1 MRKHITIIALFTI
14 ISILM
19 AGCKK
24 KESVS
29 PGSIYGTI
37 TDFAT
42 GEPVKNANVKLRQTG
57 ATTLTGSDGMY
68 EFLNVPTGNY
78 NINVSKA
85 EYNDLIDDYV
95 IVVNSGD
102 RVKRDVQIEKL
113 PSVLRIVN
121 SDGEDISDLPF
132 GAENDVTSR
141 TFSIFNDSPRK
152 IIWWIEENCSWI
164 TEVKSM
170 LNHDSSG
177 ELEAG
182 RQEPIKVTIDRD
194 ALGLGVKS
202 YILNINSDNG
212 SKELLITAGADVG
225 LPSLTTDPVSNLTQY
240 SVTFNGTIING
251 GTPVY
256 TERGFVYSTNP
267 QPTIDNN
274 LGKIVSGINGQASYS
289 ANLNELTPNTTY
301 YVSAYAI
308 NAVGV
313 AYGDH
318 VSFTTPAGII
328 NVTTHD
334 VTDIASTS
342 VTCGG
347 TLSLE
352 NGNTLPVTMR
362 GVCWSTNHNP
372 TTADNHTNDGSGIG
386 SYTSY
391 ITNLTINT
399 NYYVRAYA
407 TNELGTFYGEEKN
420 FNTTMGLASVTTKNI
435 FDIHPFDAIGGGIIT
450 SDNGFAVTSRGICW
464 GLVQNPTIDD
474 SHTTNGSGS
483 GEFNS
488 YIDNIQNATTY
499 HVRAYAVN
507 DNGIAYGEDKSFTT
521 NSGEITVITNN
532 VTSIGPETATC
543 GGNATVS
550 NGNNLPITAKGIC
563 WSTNHNPTIND
574 SFTNDGS
581 GSGSFVSSITGLS
594 LNTTY
599 YVRAYATNQ
608 IDTYYGNEVS
618 FTTTNGLPTVTTI
631 NPTLNDMTVTSGGN
645 ITSDGGYPVLERGI
659 CYSTAPNPDL
669 SPSHNHTTD
678 GSGTGT
684 FSSSFTMSG
693 IGTYYIRAY
702 ATNDIGTSYGE
713 QEIINH
719 PYNDLPTFTFGGQT
733 YRIAPAA
740 PTTMTW
746 NNANSYCNNLTL
758 YGYSDWRLPTGDE
771 LSAAFYTIGNVL
783 SGIVWSSNSCND
795 GTAYPNWGHVTYQ
808 HSAMPGGSGYDC
820 HTDNNVLYVR
830 PFRVEN

>member
-1 MRKHITIIALFTI
+1 MKKHIIIIILAITALL
-14 ISILM
+14 LM

-121 SDGEDISDLPF
+121 SDVEDISDLPF

-194 ALGLGVKS
+194 ALGLGIKS

-240 SVTFNGTIING
+240 SVTFNGTVINE
-251 GTPVY
+251 GTPIY
-256 TERGFVYSTNP
+256 TERGFVYSTSP
-267 QPTIDNN
+267 QPTISNN
-274 LGKIVSGINGQASYS
+274 IGKIESEINGHPTFSE
-289 ANLNELTPNTTY
+289 NINNLTPNSTY

-308 NAVGV
+308 NPVGE
-313 AYGDH
+313 AYGDY
-318 VSFTTPAGII
+318 VTFTTSAGII
-328 NVTTHD
+328 KVTTNE

-342 VTCGG
+342 ATCGG

-352 NGNTLPVTMR
+352 NGNTLPVTAR

-372 TTADNHTNDGSGIG
+372 TTANNHTNDGSGIG
-386 SYTSY
+386 SYISY
-391 ITNLTINT
+391 ITDLTINT

-407 TNELGTFYGEEKN
+407 TNELGTYYGEEKN
-420 FNTTMGLASVTTKNI
+420 FNTTQGLASVTTKNVV
-435 FDIHPFDAIGGGIIT
+435 DIHLYDAAGGGIVT

-464 GLVQNPTIDD
+464 SLVQNPTIDD
-474 SHTTNGSGS
+474 NHTTNGSGV

-488 YIDNIQNATTY
+488 YIDNLQNATTY
-499 HVRAYAVN
+499 HVRAYAIN
-507 DNGIAYGEDKSFTT
+507 ENGIAYGEDRSFTT
-521 NSGEITVITNN
+521 NSGEITVTTNT

-543 GGNATVS
+543 GGNATVT
-550 NGNNLPITAKGIC
+550 NGNNLPITAKGVC
-563 WSTNHNPTIND
+563 WSTNHNPTID
-574 SFTNDGS
+574 DYHTEDGT
-581 GSGSFVSSITGLS
+581 GTGQFVSSISGLS

-608 IDTYYGNEVS
+608 IDTYYGDEVH
-618 FTTTNGLPTVTTI
+618 FATTNGLPTVTTI
-631 NPTLNDMTVTSGGN
+631 NPTLNDITVTSGGN

-669 SPSHNHTTD
+669 SPSHNHTSD

-684 FSSSFTMSG
+684 FSSTFTMSNVG
-693 IGTYYIRAY
+693 KYYIRAY
-702 ATNDIGTSYGE
+702 ATNSVGTYYGE
-713 QEIINH
+713 QKEINH
-719 PYNDLPTFTFGGQT
+719 PYYGLQTFSLNGHT
-733 YRIAPAA
+733 YRIAPIA
-740 PTTMTW
+740 PTTMNW
-746 NNANSYCNNLTL
+746 NDANNYCETLTL
-758 YGYSDWRLPTGDE
+758 YGYSDWRLPTGIEIEEAYNQFFTGFEE
-771 LSAAFYTIGNVL
+771 L
-783 SGIVWSSNSCND
+783 WSSNECYYSRY
-795 GTAYPNWGHVTYQ
+795 TGHSVYWKLGF
-808 HSAMPGGSGYDC
+808 SAAEGC
-820 HTDNNVLYVR
+820 REDNNLYYVR
-830 PFRVEN
+830 PVRVEN